1 VAMCAPCIFYGVL
14 GAGSTFIVWAL
25 IEFDPFRPDVYACV
39 LAAAGPI
46 AFLLHLER
54 QRRYAMRLPAGMPVA
69 LNLACSA
76 SAVVLVVTRT
86 DALHDPFLV
95 AVVLLLFF
103 APLLNVAVLL
113 EE

>member
-1 VAMCAPCIFYGVL
+1 
-14 GAGSTFIVWAL
+14 
-25 IEFDPFRPDVYACV
+25 
-39 LAAAGPI
+39 
-46 AFLLHLER
+46 
-54 QRRYAMRLPAGMPVA
+54 MPVA